1 MSVYRFNRL
10 LSFIILFLTDIF
22 VVLIA
27 LYATHYERL
36 FLNRFLSIH
45 YEGDI
50 EKYIHFYILYVIIFT
65 SFYING
71 LYTKRYDFWMELKS
85 IIKSLFFSFLL
96 VFSFVSL
103 MKINYQ
109 YSRLFITIFFINLLL
124 LLPLFKIITKRL
136 LYISN
141 LWKKRAYITGN
152 HKQARVLKREMMIN
166 WYLGYVE
173 TKNLKNAQTI
183 FIATRNMPIRALE
196 DMLYKYKKSH
206 TEIILVPYLFNIS
219 FANADILDLN
229 RSRLSLITFKNQLL
243 IPQNLFLKK
252 VSENFLV
259 LLLLPITLPLIA
271 FISILVVLDS
281 RGGVFFRQVRIGKD
295 KKPFKCIK
303 FRTMYENSEEILRKY
318 LKENPEER
326 KYYEKY
332 HKYRNDPRITR
343 LGKFLRKSSLD
354 ELPQILNILKGDM
367 NLIGPRPYMPVEI
380 PKMGKDA
387 EIILQVEPGLTG
399 LWQVSGRN
407 KLKFEQ
413 RVKLDVWYIQNWSLW
428 LDFVIF
434 VKTFKVLLT
443 RKGAQ

>member
-1 MSVYRFNRL
+1 MSLYKLNRFI
-10 LSFIILFLTDIF
+10 SFLAILLTDVL

-36 FLNRFLSIH
+36 FLNRFLEIQ
-45 YEGDI
+45 YEGNI
-50 EKYIHFYILYVIIFT
+50 EKYIHFYILYVIIFA

-96 VFSFVSL
+96 VFSFISI
-103 MKINYQ
+103 MKINHE
-109 YSRLFITIFFINLLL
+109 YSRLFITIFFINLFL
-124 LLPLFKIITKRL
+124 LLPLFKIIIKRV
-136 LYISN
+136 LYITG
-141 LWKKRAYITGN
+141 LWKKKAFIDGS
-152 HKQARVLKREMMIN
+152 HKQGRVLKREMMIN

-173 TKNLKNAQTI
+173 TKDLNKAQTV
-183 FIATRNMPIRALE
+183 FIATRNIPIQKLE
-196 DMLYKYKKSH
+196 RLLQKYKKTH
-206 TEIILVPYLFNIS
+206 AEIILVPYLFNIS

-259 LLLLPITLPLIA
+259 LLLLPITLVLIA
-271 FISILVVLDS
+271 LISVIVVIDS
-281 RGGVFFRQVRIGKD
+281 RGGVFFRQVRIGKN
-295 KKPFKCIK
+295 KRPFKCIK
-303 FRTMYENSEEILRKY
+303 FRTMYKNSDEILENY
-318 LKENPEER
+318 LKNNPAE
-326 KYYEKY
+326 KIYYEKY

-343 LGKFLRKSSLD
+343 VGKFLRKTSLD
-354 ELPQILNILKGDM
+354 ELPQILNILKGEM
-367 NLIGPRPYMPVEI
+367 NLIGPRPYMPIEI

>member
-1 MSVYRFNRL
+1 MNLYRVNRFI
-10 LSFIILFLTDIF
+10 SFLAIFLTDIL
-22 VVLIA
+22 VILLA

-36 FLNRFLSIH
+36 FLNKFLTTQ
-45 YEGDI
+45 YEGDLY
-50 EKYIHFYILYVIIFT
+50 KYLHFYILYVIIFA
-65 SFYING
+65 SFYVNG

-103 MKINYQ
+103 MKINHE

-124 LLPLFKIITKRL
+124 LLPLFKIIIKRI
-136 LYISN
+136 LY
-141 LWKKRAYITGN
+141 LCGFWKKYAYIEGN
-152 HKQARVLKREMMIN
+152 HKQGRVLKREMMIN

-173 TKNLKNAQTI
+173 TKDLKKAQTV
-183 FIATRNMPIRALE
+183 FIATRNIPIKKLE
-196 DMLYKYKKSH
+196 EILYRYKKSH

-243 IPQNLFLKK
+243 IPKNIFLKK

-259 LLLLPITLPLIA
+259 LLLLPISLALIS
-271 FISILVVLDS
+271 FISVLVLLDS
-281 RGGVFFRQVRIGKD
+281 RGGVFFRQVRIGKN

-303 FRTMYENSEEILRKY
+303 FRTMYENSKEILEEY
-318 LKENPEER
+318 LKEHPEEIE
-326 KYYEKY
+326 YYSKY

-343 LGKFLRKSSLD
+343 VGKILRKTSLD
-354 ELPQILNILKGDM
+354 ELPQIINILKGEM

-387 EIILQVEPGLTG
+387 ETILQVEPGLTG

-434 VKTFKVLLT
+434 IKTFEVLLT
-443 RKGAQ
+443 RKGAK